1 MLEGF
6 EEMKILVAYYSRH
19 GHTGIVGKKIAR
31 KLWADVEEIRDVK
44 DRSNLQT
51 WFQGAFNEELRT
63 PTRIEETRYN
73 PGAYDLVVIGTP
85 IWDGISPPVRAY
97 LKNNKFKK
105 VAFFAT
111 FGAAAEDAFHDM
123 KKLSGKK
130 PVAVL
135 GVQDR
140 QIDLGEHKNLI
151 KEFCSEIILFRQVL
165 YLLEDL

>member
-19 GHTGIVGKKIAR
+19 GHTGVVGKKIAR
-31 KLWADVEEIRDVK
+31 KLWADVEEIKDVK
-44 DRSNLQT
+44 DREHLVS
-51 WFQGAFNEELRT
+51 WEKSSFDEELRT

-73 PGAYDLVVIGTP
+73 SGAYDLVVIGTP

-97 LKNNKFKK
+97 LSKNKFKK
-105 VAFFAT
+105 VAFFTT
-111 FGAAAEDAFHDM
+111 FGSAAEDAFYVM
-123 KKLSGKK
+123 EKVSGKK

-140 QIDLGEHKNLI
+140 QIDLGDHKKLI
-151 KEFCSEIILFRQVL
+151 KKFCSEIKRK
-165 YLLEDL
+165 